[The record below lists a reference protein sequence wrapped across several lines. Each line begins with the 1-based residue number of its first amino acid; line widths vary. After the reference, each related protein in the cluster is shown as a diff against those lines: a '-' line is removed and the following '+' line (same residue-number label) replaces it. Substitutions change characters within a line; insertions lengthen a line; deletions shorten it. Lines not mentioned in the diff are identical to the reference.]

1 MKVVLGAAAWLV
13 YGLLALP
20 IVIVVGASF
29 TAGGYLQFPPDGLSL
44 RWWRAMAQDP
54 DMTNGFLVSARVAL
68 LTLALSVSIGA
79 LAAIQLGRLSP
90 RWRNLLAAAFA
101 APLSVP
107 LILTGFS
114 LLVFF
119 TQVGLLNE
127 TGLVI
132 GHTVVSVP
140 YVLRASLASLSLS
153 DYTLPRAA
161 AIHGATPRQVIWH
174 VMLPLLRPGLVSG
187 GLFAFLASVNNI
199 VVSVFVAQ
207 PGTSPLPVVIFSR
220 MENLAEPTVAAASTT
235 VVVLTAALCV
245 LLEHRYALFRSLAGR

>member
-1 MKVVLGAAAWLV
+1 MNLVLPALAWLV
-13 YGLLALP
+13 YAALALP
-20 IVIVVGASF
+20 IVIVVGASL

-44 RWWRAMAQDP
+44 RWWRAMAADP
-54 DMTNGFLVSARVAL
+54 DMANGFLISGRVAL
-68 LTLALSVSIGA
+68 LTLCLSTAIGA
-79 LAAIQLGRLSP
+79 LAAIQLGRMTP
-90 RWRNLLAAAFA
+90 RRRNALAAAFS

-127 TGLVI
+127 AGLVI

-140 YVLRASLASLSLS
+140 YVLRATLASLSLS
-153 DYTLPRAA
+153 DHGLPRAA
-161 AIHGATPRQVIWH
+161 AVHGATPRQVIWH
-174 VMLPLLRPGLVSG
+174 VMLPILRPGLVSG

-207 PGTSPLPVVIFSR
+207 PGISPLPVVIFSR
-220 MENLAEPTVAAASTT
+220 MENLAEPTVAAASTA
-235 VVVLTAALCV
+235 VVGATALLCL
-245 LLEHRYALFRSLAGR
+245 LLEKRYALFASIAGR

>member
-1 MKVVLGAAAWLV
+1 MTLLLSAIAWLV
-13 YGLLALP
+13 YAALALP
-20 IVIVVGASF
+20 IAIVVGASL

-44 RWWRAMAQDP
+44 RWWHAMARDP
-54 DMTNGFLVSARVAL
+54 DMTTGFLVSGRVAL
-68 LTLALSVSIGA
+68 LTLVLSVAIGA
-79 LAAIQLGRLSP
+79 LAAIQLSRLSP
-90 RWRNLLAAAFA
+90 RWRNALAAAFS

-114 LLVFF
+114 MLVFF

-140 YVLRASLASLSLS
+140 YVLRSALASLSLA
-153 DYTLPRAA
+153 DRALPRAA
-161 AIHGATPRQVIWH
+161 ALHGANPWQVIWH

-187 GLFAFLASVNNI
+187 GLFAFLASINNI

-207 PGTSPLPVVIFSR
+207 PGLSPLPVVLFSR

-235 VVVLTAALCV
+235 VVVVTAALCLV
-245 LLEHRYALFRSLAGR
+245 LERRYGLFRSLAGR